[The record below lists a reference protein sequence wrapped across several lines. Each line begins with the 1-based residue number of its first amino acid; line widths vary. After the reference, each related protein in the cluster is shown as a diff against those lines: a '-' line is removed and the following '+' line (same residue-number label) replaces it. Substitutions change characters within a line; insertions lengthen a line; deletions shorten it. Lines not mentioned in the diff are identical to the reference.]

1 MNIQIICIGK
11 LKEKYWTEAI
21 DEYTKRLSRF
31 CTLQIT
37 ELKESRL
44 PDKASAAEEQLVKQ
58 EEGREILKAIKP
70 GTYVITLEIL
80 GKMLDSPQL
89 ADKLAQ
95 LALEGKSNLAFVI
108 GGSLGLSEEVSKRAD
123 FKLSFSKMTFPHQMM
138 RAPSW
143 STLITRHQ
151 LLSIPIAALFGT
163 FCLVCPKSPKK
174 QTKVTFGSLIVLPN
188 ITFHFH
194 LLI

>member
-21 DEYTKRLSRF
+21 QEYAKRLSRF
-31 CTLQIT
+31 CTL
-37 ELKESRL
+37 E
-44 PDKASAAEEQLVKQ
+44 KASAAEEALVKQ

-80 GKMLDSPQL
+80 GKTLDSPQL

-108 GGSLGLSEEVSKRAD
+108 GGSLGLSDEVSKRAD

-138 RAPSW
+138 RV
-143 STLITRHQ
+143 I
-151 LLSIPIAALFGT
+151 LLEQIYRAFKINRNET
-163 FCLVCPKSPKK
+163 YHK
-174 QTKVTFGSLIVLPN
+174 
-188 ITFHFH
+188 
-194 LLI
+194 